1 MGGRCFDG
9 DFSMADRFL
18 ETEGSPRR
26 RTLSLFRAIAGR
38 SFSPSFDAGGL
49 RQGIDNGNA
58 DKDARYKIG
67 RLKTI
72 AHRAIGRLPPIW
84 RERAAERFLRRPGG
98 PAPAAEHVV
107 QYLLS
112 AERSKAATD
121 AHQGAVVA
129 KGADHF
135 YERQYRQYFNPAMG
149 AFAMTATM
157 AALGGGHPAKGR
169 LWSCRRKTCA
179 AMLDADAAG
188 GPPLIVIDAQTVGI
202 PMLLPRPRDKSEGVA
217 IARWLGGKGPMPGR
231 YRDLVRGEEVPC
243 WEAGARAYARSAQGA
258 LLELIDT
265 VVYSRKLAV
274 LALHPHD
281 PDAMGLHVTLF
292 DVRCLTRR
300 FVEQDHGLCEGALE
314 PWRCEAESRNALLLI
329 CVGATEE
336 VFTQCSQNL
345 FVRRPL
351 PEPEA
356 RFRAAQPKGWCP
368 ALPLERLLDAQFEM
382 FQVTVS
388 ASGLPG
394 ASPRNGD
401 RGKTAFI
408 ERRNSK
414 TYVLIPYH
422 PGNAVHGH
430 AAKLWSNPYGSL
442 VIWDDTTTRAAV
454 TISGPSRIVTHAAV
468 KRDFPESATQA
479 ATITRRN
486 GSPLPDPEYWFLQEV
501 AQIALLRETLAPS
514 ALDPARPT
522 CVINAGGHALFDKK
536 PAYFAAGAL
545 PPYDMDL
552 QHRREATGRPID
564 PSGAEH
570 LRWKESVRD
579 ALLARLTHLDSL
591 R

>member
-1 MGGRCFDG
+1 
-9 DFSMADRFL
+9 MADRFL
-18 ETEGSPRR
+18 Q
-26 RTLSLFRAIAGR
+26 TLSFFRAIAGGSYSSSYGAGGSR
-38 SFSPSFDAGGL
+38 DAGGS
-49 RQGIDNGNA
+49 RQEIDAGKAIDAANA
-58 DKDARYKIG
+58 DKNARYKIS
-67 RLKTI
+67 RLKTM
-72 AHRAIGRLPPIW
+72 AHRAIGRLPPVW
-84 RERAAERFLRRPGG
+84 RERAAERFLRRPGA
-98 PAPAAEHVV
+98 PAPAAEHFV

-112 AERSKAATD
+112 AERARTAAD
-121 AHQGAVVA
+121 ARKGAVVA

-157 AALGGGHPAKGR
+157 AALGGGQPARGH
-169 LWSCRRKTCA
+169 LWSRRRKTCA

-188 GPPLIVIDAQTVGI
+188 GPPIIVIDARTVGI

-217 IARWLGGKGPMPGR
+217 IARWLGGNGPMPER
-231 YRDLVRGEEVPC
+231 YRDLVRGEEAPC
-243 WEAGARAYARSAQGA
+243 REAGARAYVRSAQGA

-265 VVYSRKLAV
+265 IARSRELAV

-292 DVRCLTRR
+292 DVRCLTGR
-300 FVEQDHGLCEGALE
+300 FVEQDHGLGEGALE
-314 PWRCEAESRNALLLI
+314 PWRRAAESRKALLLI

-345 FVRRPL
+345 FVRRRL

-356 RFRAAQPKGWCP
+356 RLRATQPKGWLP

-401 RGKTAFI
+401 RGKTAFT
-408 ERRNSK
+408 ERRDCK

-430 AAKLWSNPYGSL
+430 AAKLWSNPQGSL
-442 VIWDDTTTRAAV
+442 IIWDDTTTCAAV
-454 TISGPSRIVTHAAV
+454 TISGPSHVVAHAAV
-468 KRDFPESATQA
+468 KRDFPNSAARA

-486 GSPLPDPEYWFLQEV
+486 GSPAPDPEYWFVQEV
-501 AQIALLRETLAPS
+501 ADIACLRETLAPS

-522 CVINAGGHALFDKK
+522 CAINAGGHALFDKK

-545 PPYDMDL
+545 PPYDMEL

-570 LRWKESVRD
+570 LRWNDSVRD
-579 ALLARLTHLDSL
+579 ALLARLTHLESL

>member
-1 MGGRCFDG
+1 
-9 DFSMADRFL
+9 MANRFL
-18 ETEGSPRR
+18 ESEAPPRP

-38 SFSPSFDAGGL
+38 SFSPLFDAGGS
-49 RQGIDNGNA
+49 RQGIDNGIAGKN
-58 DKDARYKIG
+58 ARYRIG
-67 RLKTI
+67 RLKTM
-72 AHRAIGRLPPIW
+72 AHRAIGVLPPIW
-84 RERAAERFLRRPGG
+84 RERAAERFLRRPGA

-112 AERSKAATD
+112 AGRSGAATD
-121 AHQGAVVA
+121 AHKGAVVA

-135 YERQYRQYFNPAMG
+135 YERQYRQYFNPVMG

-157 AALGGGHPAKGR
+157 AALGGGHPARGC
-169 LWSCRRKTCA
+169 LWSCRRKSCA
-179 AMLDADAAG
+179 AMLDAEAAG
-188 GPPLIVIDAQTVGI
+188 GAPLIVIDAQTMGI
-202 PMLLPRPRDKSEGVA
+202 PMLLPRPRDKSEAVA

-231 YRDLVRGEEVPC
+231 YRDLVRGENVPC

-265 VVYSRKLAV
+265 VVSSRKLAV

-292 DVRCLTRR
+292 DVRCLTGR
-300 FVEQDHGLCEGALE
+300 FVEQDHGLREGALD
-314 PWRCEAESRNALLLI
+314 PWRREAESRKALLLI

-345 FVRRPL
+345 FVRRRL

-356 RFRAAQPKGWCP
+356 IFRAARPKRWRP
-368 ALPLERLLDAQFEM
+368 ELPLERLLEAQFEM

-401 RGKTAFI
+401 RGKTAFV
-408 ERRNSK
+408 ERRYSK
-414 TYVLIPYH
+414 TCVLIPYH

-430 AAKLWSNPYGSL
+430 AAKLWSNPHGSL
-442 VIWDDTTTRAAV
+442 VIWDDTTTGAAV
-454 TISGPSRIVTHAAV
+454 TISGPCRIVTHAAV
-468 KRDFPESATQA
+468 KRDFPESARQV
-479 ATITRRN
+479 ATIKRRN

-501 AQIALLRETLAPS
+501 AEIACLRETLAPC

-522 CVINAGGHALFDKK
+522 CAISAGGHALFDKK

-545 PPYDMDL
+545 PPYDMEW

-570 LRWKESVRD
+570 LRWNECVRD

-591 R
+591 P

>member
-1 MGGRCFDG
+1 
-9 DFSMADRFL
+9 MADRFL
-18 ETEGSPRR
+18 Q
-26 RTLSLFRAIAGR
+26 TLSFFRAIAGR
-38 SFSPSFDAGGL
+38 SFSPSYGARGSRQAIDTGRAIDAA
-49 RQGIDNGNA
+49 NA
-58 DKDARYKIG
+58 DKNARYKIS
-67 RLKTI
+67 RLKTM
-72 AHRAIGRLPPIW
+72 AHRAIGSLPPVW
-84 RERAAERFLRRPGG
+84 RERAAERFLRRPGA
-98 PAPAAEHVV
+98 PAPAAEHFV

-112 AERSKAATD
+112 AERARAAAD
-121 AHQGAVVA
+121 AHKGAVVA

-157 AALGGGHPAKGR
+157 AALGGGHPARGH
-169 LWSCRRKTCA
+169 LWSFRRKTCA

-188 GPPLIVIDAQTVGI
+188 GPPIIVIDARTVGI

-217 IARWLGGKGPMPGR
+217 IARWLGGNGPMPER
-231 YRDLVRGEEVPC
+231 YRDLARGEEARC
-243 WEAGARAYARSAQGA
+243 REAGARAYVRSAQGA
-258 LLELIDT
+258 LLELLET
-265 VVYSRKLAV
+265 VAHSRKLAV

-292 DVRCLTRR
+292 DVRCLTGR
-300 FVEQDHGLCEGALE
+300 FVEQDHGLGECALE
-314 PWRCEAESRNALLLI
+314 PWRRAAESSNAMLLI

-345 FVRRPL
+345 FVRRRL

-356 RFRAAQPKGWCP
+356 RFRATQPKGWLP
-368 ALPLERLLDAQFEM
+368 DLPLERLLDAQFEM

-401 RGKTAFI
+401 RGKTAFT
-408 ERRNSK
+408 ERRDCK

-430 AAKLWSNPYGSL
+430 AAKLWSNPQGSL
-442 VIWDDTTTRAAV
+442 IIWDDTTTCAAV
-454 TISGPSRIVTHAAV
+454 TISGPSRVVTHAAV
-468 KRDFPESATQA
+468 KRDFPNSAARA

-486 GSPLPDPEYWFLQEV
+486 GSPAPDPEYWFLQEV
-501 AQIALLRETLAPS
+501 AEIACLRETLAPS

-522 CVINAGGHALFDKK
+522 CAINAGGHALFDKK

-545 PPYDMDL
+545 PPYDMEL

-570 LRWKESVRD
+570 LRWNESVRD